1 MTVELRATKPA
12 RKNGVRCVET
22 GSPVERVNELDMV
35 QPRKV
40 RLTEANWDLFRLF
53 FAVARTGS
61 VNRAARELAMSQPTL
76 SRRLKELERYVGA
89 PLFFRISSGVKLTEE
104 GEALRHSAN
113 GMVQFF
119 EAFQRDLSLR
129 VGDRSFA
136 IKISA
141 TEGLTKHWLLP
152 RVRKLRAL
160 NSQIRIEINSSVQQQ
175 NLASSDLDFVIRM
188 GHPGDDEL
196 IGRKVG
202 TVTFGIFASESYL
215 AEHPAPE
222 TMTDLAD
229 HEIIGTST
237 DFAGLHNSERAGGM
251 ELLTRFKAAGDAK
264 GSLRVMPIANHF
276 AAAGAG
282 LGLAFVAV
290 PFALAEGLVRV
301 LPEESSSLDVW
312 LLRRRETDLRKL
324 TRQVRRFLESELTES
339 RPWFAGQAA
348 ARKPLRRIA

>member
-1 MTVELRATKPA
+1 MTVELWATKPA
-12 RKNGVRCVET
+12 RENGVVCVET
-22 GSPVERVNELDMV
+22 GSPVERVDEPDIV

-53 FAVARTGS
+53 FAVAITGS

-76 SRRLKELERYVGA
+76 SRRLKELERHVGA

-104 GEALRHSAN
+104 GEALRRSAK

-119 EAFQRDLSLR
+119 EAFHRDLSLR

-215 AEHPAPE
+215 AEHPAPK

-229 HEIIGTST
+229 HEIIGSST
-237 DFAGLHNSERAGGM
+237 DFAGLHSERAGGM
-251 ELLTRFKAAGDAK
+251 ELLTRFKAAGDMK

-301 LPEESSSLDVW
+301 LPEESSSMDVW

-339 RPWFAGQAA
+339 RPWFAGQQAVH
-348 ARKPLRRIA
+348 KPLRRIA